1 MAFLEWQ
8 NRKIGA
14 ERMRVSHH
22 RPRPALR
29 SLSRQSARVKPVA
42 VTTAKDLQ
50 TAIGLGWPPLLREA
64 VFKHKSPAADS
75 AGAAAGPS
83 TVPDGSCARLGA
95 KLHFRGCFAALRAH
109 ANALARAGK
118 PRRTGFTGN
127 RQGPRRLTS

>member
-14 ERMRVSHH
+14 ERMRVSHR
-22 RPRPALR
+22 RPQPASR
-29 SLSRQSARVKPVA
+29 SHSQQAARVKPVA

-64 VFKHKSPAADS
+64 VFKHKSSAADS
-75 AGAAAGPS
+75 AGPAASAF
-83 TVPDGSCARLGA
+83 TTPDSDRTCLGG
-95 KLHFRGCFAALRAH
+95 KTHFRSHFAALGSH

-118 PRRTGFTGN
+118 PRGTGFAGN
-127 RQGPRRLTS
+127 RQAPRRLTS